1 MSINYVKYKIHLG
14 KKKCSQ
20 AMSLLTQVA
29 ILTGSESTNPRLSVG
44 SCLKQQVLVNRW
56 HVVAART

>member
-1 MSINYVKYKIHLG
+1 MSINYVKHKIHFG
-14 KKKCSQ
+14 KKKRFTSN
-20 AMSLLTQVA
+20 VA
-29 ILTGSESTNPRLSVG
+29 AHSSRNFTDSESTNPRLSVG